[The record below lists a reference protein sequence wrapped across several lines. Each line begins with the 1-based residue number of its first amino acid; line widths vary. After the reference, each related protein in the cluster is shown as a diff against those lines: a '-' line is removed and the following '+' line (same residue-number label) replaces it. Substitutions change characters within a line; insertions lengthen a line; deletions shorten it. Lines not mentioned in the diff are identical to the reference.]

1 MKRSG
6 FKKQWHPK
14 APKLIDYTPRPRE
27 VAKPVAAVLRP
38 IAPQPKEVPIRDA
51 AYLRLVASLECA
63 HCGWVGATQ
72 AAHADEGKGKGIKSS
87 DDTAFP
93 LCGPHWSPASRRMIS
108 GCHAEIGSEGRYSRE
123 DRRELERRYGRET
136 RIKLGRYVREEDR
149 KNA

>member
-6 FKKQWHPK
+6 FKPAWTPRPAKQ
-14 APKLIDYTPRPRE
+14 IDYTPTSRP
-27 VAKPVAAVLRP
+27 VVKVPAVER
-38 IAPQPKEVPIRDA
+38 AFNPQPKSEPIRDES
-51 AYLRLVASLECA
+51 YLRLVASLPCA

-72 AAHADEGKGKGIKSS
+72 AAHADEGKGMGIKSS